1 MENNL
6 KYLDTIKISKE
17 IYLTLFGNPDS
28 HVKWAESFNIIG
40 EINKILYER
49 NKIRGFEKL

>member
-6 KYLDTIKISKE
+6 KYLDTIKLAKE
-17 IYLTLFGNPDS
+17 IYLTLFGKPDT
-28 HVKWAESFNIIG
+28 HTKWAESFNIIG

-49 NKIRGFEKL
+49 NKS